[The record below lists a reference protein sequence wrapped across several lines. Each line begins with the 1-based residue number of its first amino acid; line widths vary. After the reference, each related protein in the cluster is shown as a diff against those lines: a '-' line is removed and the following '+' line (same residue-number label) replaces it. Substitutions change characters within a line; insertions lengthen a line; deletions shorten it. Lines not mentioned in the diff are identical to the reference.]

1 MGTKLNNKH
10 YIWQSVR
17 GTTRIDID
25 ETPPKAIKKKNASE
39 LLEKRFKRERI
50 ESIIGLV
57 GILIGMGLGV
67 WMVVQIFLIQ
77 TK

>member
-1 MGTKLNNKH
+1 M
-10 YIWQSVR
+10 WQSVR

-25 ETPPKAIKKKNASE
+25 ETLPKAIKKKNASE

-77 TK
+77 TR